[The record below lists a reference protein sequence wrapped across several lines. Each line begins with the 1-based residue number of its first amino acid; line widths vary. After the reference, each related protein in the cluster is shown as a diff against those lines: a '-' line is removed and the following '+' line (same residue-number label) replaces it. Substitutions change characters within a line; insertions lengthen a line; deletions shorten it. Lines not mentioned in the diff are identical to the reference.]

1 MNILVSILTF
11 CIVLFLYLHIFF
23 HYKTSNDLEIYEID
37 LPSKNKLE
45 EICDLRQPVVFSF
58 ANESILE
65 GCSKNNLIKNY
76 EAFDLKI
83 RNKNNPNVDYEV
95 YVPLALGNVIKLL
108 DNDKDEKYFTER
120 NQDFLEE
127 TGVIKYFRY
136 NDAFLRPYMVS
147 NCNYDIMLGS
157 NNTKTPFK
165 YELNYRNY
173 LMVTEG
179 SIDIKMSPPHSAKYL
194 YGIKDYDNFE
204 FLSPVNPWNVQD
216 EYKPDFNKTK
226 CLEFTL
232 NKGQIIQIP
241 PFWWYTMRFKEDSF
255 IASFKYRTYM
265 NTVAISPYIFMSML
279 QGQNVKRKV
288 VKKMELDD
296 SPKENSNNI
305 IQTDTTNIE
314 DITPEN

>member
-65 GCSKNNLIKNY
+65 GCTKKNLIKNY

-83 RNKNNPNVDYEV
+83 RNNKDPNIDDEV
-95 YVPLALGNVIKLL
+95 YVPLALGNVAKLL
-108 DNDKDEKYFTER
+108 DNDKDEKYFTEK

-147 NCNYDIMLGS
+147 NCNYDIIMGS

-173 LMVTEG
+173 
-179 SIDIKMSPPHSAKYL
+179 
-194 YGIKDYDNFE
+194 
-204 FLSPVNPWNVQD
+204 
-216 EYKPDFNKTK
+216 
-226 CLEFTL
+226 
-232 NKGQIIQIP
+232 
-241 PFWWYTMRFKEDSF
+241 
-255 IASFKYRTYM
+255 
-265 NTVAISPYIFMSML
+265 IS
-279 QGQNVKRKV
+279 
-288 VKKMELDD
+288 D
-296 SPKENSNNI
+296 
-305 IQTDTTNIE
+305 
-314 DITPEN
+314 